1 MKIIDFNECLYG
13 IIIGIELCLIIQCKT
28 IIKFATIQKLPRKR
42 PPQFPVQQMNTIG
55 IAFLPHFVALTLL
68 QSCNHLDQNHSCAPD
83 TIPSTSLTLT
93 SPSGYSFLHDCART
107 KVQSNIRFIFLIAP
121 RRENSAISS
130 PPPRL
135 KTHPKEMLSSH
146 PPPPTTIT

>member
-1 MKIIDFNECLYG
+1 MFVWYNNRHRIVFNHSVQNHNQICNHT
-13 IIIGIELCLIIQCKT
+13 KVT
-28 IIKFATIQKLPRKR
+28 TKAT
-42 PPQFPVQQMNTIG
+42 PPPFPVQQMNTIG